1 MKITEYL
8 INFIFPKRC
17 LYCGNKIV
25 KGYACNGCEPA
36 EKISCRIFNIAMGK
50 NSRMLRIYSANRYG
64 DIYRKSL
71 HNFKFNY
78 KKYLASSFAECIS
91 DRIANNGDYILT
103 YVPMTEKKKRER
115 GYNQSQ
121 LLAEKLGKLK
131 NLTVKTL
138 LIKKCEN
145 RIQHS
150 LNKSERKENVKG
162 VFMAVGDIKGQK
174 IIIVDDII
182 TTGSTMCE
190 CTAMLYRAGAAD
202 VIGVCC
208 ADATTIPLHGYNL

>member
-8 INFIFPKRC
+8 LNLIFPKRC
-17 LYCGNKIV
+17 LYCGNKITS
-25 KGYACNGCEPA
+25 GYACNGCQPT

-50 NSRMLRIYSANRYG
+50 NSRMLKVYSAYRYENRY
-64 DIYRKSL
+64 RKNL
-71 HNFKFNY
+71 HNFKFNN
-78 KKYLASSFAECIS
+78 KRYLASSFAECIF
-91 DRIANNGDYILT
+91 DRIAIDGDYIIT

-131 NLTVKTL
+131 GITVKTL

-150 LNKSERKENVKG
+150 LNKTERKENVKG

-190 CTAMLYRAGAAD
+190 CTTMLYRAGAAD
-202 VIGVCC
+202 VLGVCC
-208 ADATTIPLHGYNL
+208 ADATTIPLQGYNL